1 MSRSMASAPVRRY
14 LIPGFLA
21 GLVVGIIA
29 VAVLPDREREPAG
42 VSGEA
47 IHFVHDVFGLSSVRI
62 PGFLS
67 PCRMVTSTELFSDA
81 PIRIVAW
88 IDFLCPDCVYL
99 YHQLERLRPE
109 FGEQMNVVCQFFPLE
124 AACNDVVA
132 KDLHPGAC
140 ELARIAFH
148 DPDQFE
154 AIGREIFTH
163 PQEARDPAWRAEL
176 ARRFGVEDALTDLGT
191 REFVRRII
199 ETGKEYP
206 KNHER
211 WEYGIRSTPT
221 MIVNNRLLI
230 GTFPDDHL
238 RALFRALL
246 AGDALLEDPD
256 REGFL
261 ENWVPRNA
269 RR

>member
-1 MSRSMASAPVRRY
+1 VNGSWIVRY
-14 LIPGFLA
+14 ALPGFLA
-21 GLVVGIIA
+21 GLIA
-29 VAVLPDREREPAG
+29 GFAAVTFIPARRHEPAA

-47 IHFVHDVFGLSSVRI
+47 LHFVHDVLNLRSVRI

-67 PCRMVTSTELFSDA
+67 PCRMVSSTEHFSEA

-88 IDFLCPDCVYL
+88 MDFLCPDCVYL

-109 FGEQMNVVCQFFPLE
+109 FGDSMNVVCQFFPLE
-124 AACNDVVA
+124 ADCNEVVA

-148 DPDQFE
+148 DPEQFE
-154 AIGREIFTH
+154 TIQREIWTH
-163 PQEARDPAWRAEL
+163 PGEARDPAWRAEL
-176 ARRFGVEDALTDLGT
+176 AHRFGVEDALTDFGSGELL
-191 REFVRRII
+191 RLLIL
-199 ETGKEYP
+199 TGKEYP

-246 AGDALLEDPD
+246 AGDNLLDASGE
-256 REGFL
+256 EGFI
-261 ENWVPRNA
+261 ENWVPRH
-269 RR
+269 